1 MNTQTDKTLDILRA
15 LYKRGDAI
23 ISMINSSDSGDRY
36 NAGQDSVAWVSEVL
50 VCFEYL
56 FYNSKFYDEI
66 RGKIETDDYGH
77 RIYDSI
83 TLRAMLG
90 YISGIG
96 KMLKF
101 GYLKDQFSGINN
113 DASKICF
120 VAMSF
125 APELSD
131 IYSVGIRPAVEAL
144 GYEAVRV
151 DTKPHNEKI
160 DSKII
165 ELIMKSHFIVADFTN
180 QRNGVYYEA
189 GFAKG
194 LGLPV
199 IQTCMNSDFDKMH
212 FDIRSINTLRYDTP
226 SKLVPILKYQIME
239 TIGTYKPAASSDIV
253 SDSDIP
259 F

>member
-1 MNTQTDKTLDILRA
+1 MNTQTSKTLDILRG
-15 LYKRGDAI
+15 LYKRGNAI
-23 ISMINSSDSGDRY
+23 ISQDNSSRSRDLSVSEHDP
-36 NAGQDSVAWVSEVL
+36 VAWISEVL

-56 FYNSKFYDEI
+56 FFNSKYLNEI
-66 RGKIETDDYGH
+66 RSEIH
-77 RIYDSI
+77 DSM
-83 TLRAMLG
+83 TLRSMLG
-90 YISGIG
+90 HISGIG

-101 GYLKDQFSGINN
+101 GYLKDQYSGINN
-113 DASKICF
+113 DASKMCF

-125 APELSD
+125 DPELSD
-131 IYSVGIRPAVEAL
+131 IYSVGIKPAVETL
-144 GYEAVRV
+144 GYDAVRV

-160 DSKII
+160 DSRII
-165 ELIMKSHFIVADFTN
+165 ELIMKSRFIVADFTN

-199 IQTCMNSDFDKMH
+199 IQTCMNRDFDKMH
-212 FDIRSINTLRYDTP
+212 FDIRSINTLHYDTP
-226 SKLVPILKYQIME
+226 SDLVPLLKYQIME
-239 TIGTYKPAASSDIV
+239 TIGTYKPAPSSDIV

>member
-1 MNTQTDKTLDILRA
+1 MNTQTSKTLDILRG
-15 LYKRGDAI
+15 LYKRGNQIVSRTD
-23 ISMINSSDSGDRY
+23 SSRS
-36 NAGQDSVAWVSEVL
+36 QDFNDTEQDPVVWVSEVL

-56 FYNSKFYDEI
+56 FYNSKYLNEL
-66 RGKIETDDYGH
+66 RSKIPIDNSGDI
-77 RIYDSI
+77 IYDSI

-90 YISGIG
+90 HIAGIG

-101 GYLKDQFSGINN
+101 GYLKDQFAGINN
-113 DASKICF
+113 DASQICF

-125 APELSD
+125 APELNS
-131 IYSVGIRPAVEAL
+131 IYSVGIKPAVEAL

-151 DTKPHNEKI
+151 DTKPHNDKI

-165 ELIMKSHFIVADFTN
+165 ELIMKSRFIVADFTN

-199 IQTCMNSDFDKMH
+199 IQTCMNADFDKMH

-226 SKLVPILKYQIME
+226 IKLVPILKNQIKE
-239 TIGTYKPAASSDIV
+239 TIGSYKPAPSSDIV